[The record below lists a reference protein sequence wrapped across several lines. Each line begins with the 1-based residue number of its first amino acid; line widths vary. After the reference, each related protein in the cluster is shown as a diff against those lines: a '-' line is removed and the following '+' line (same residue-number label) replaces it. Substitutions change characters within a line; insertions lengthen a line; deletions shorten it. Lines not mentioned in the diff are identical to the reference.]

1 MKKLSAWILSLA
13 LALTGLPAFA
23 ESGMVLRPVG
33 NLAGPDTVLVT
44 KHMITVTQEWLAANG
59 ATLADLENL
68 GDAGLK
74 TETAEQPL
82 PAELLESGEAR
93 VLSVSPD
100 GVTVLLEYQGVPL
113 LLKNGRVSMVSMDLT
128 RCGYSE
134 QTGYNE
140 AVHFIRSMVL
150 HNVGPGKAGFVWTQ
164 DGRYAIL
171 SNTYVVFS
179 HMVDKYG
186 LMWLDTENAEIYMAE
201 PGGKIGIGAA
211 SGGVSSFV
219 MQVGSDSAG
228 GNMYCTVQGEKDGE
242 RAVILR
248 RYPAGSA
255 EYEELAG
262 IPGTMCC
269 EGMGIDGDEKLV
281 FTVWDY
287 RDNFLVSCSP
297 EDGTYTAE
305 RLPEGLKPS
314 LLTVTPVCTA
324 LKAALQ
330 GTSPYMAV
338 LFRTGDGFSRLV
350 LDEGAG
356 NARLEPVSADT
367 RLESEGIGIT
377 QAALS
382 ADGKRMLVC
391 GIGAEDGFRI
401 YLVDTESLV
410 LTPVDASAVENA
422 DGPMF
427 GSDGKFMP
435 GLCFTGGD
443 RYVLAGFQNGST
455 ILCELVSE

>member
-134 QTGYNE
+134 QTGYIE
-140 AVHFIRSMVL
+140 AVHFIRSMML
-150 HNVGPGKAGFVWTQ
+150 HKVGPGRAGFIWTQ

-171 SNTYVVFS
+171 SNANGAYRRMRDEF
-179 HMVDKYG
+179 G
-186 LMWLDTENAEIYMAE
+186 LMWLDTENAEMYMAE
-201 PGGKIGIGAA
+201 PGGKIGPVA
-211 SGGVSSFV
+211 GGGTTTLVL
-219 MQVGSDSAG
+219 QVCGDPAG
-228 GNMYCTVQGEKDGE
+228 GNMYCTVQGKKDVE
-242 RAVILR
+242 NAVLLR
-248 RYPAGSA
+248 RYSAGSA
-255 EYEELAG
+255 EYDELAG
-262 IPGTMCC
+262 IRGTMCC
-269 EGMGIDGDEKLV
+269 EGMGVDGDGNLV
-281 FTVWDY
+281 FTVYAD
-287 RDNFLVSCSP
+287 RENILVSCSP
-297 EDGTYTAE
+297 EDGTYTEE
-305 RLPEGLKPS
+305 RLPERMTPI
-314 LLTVTPVCTA
+314 LLAVTPACTVM
-324 LKAALQ
+324 KAFVPQL
-330 GTSPYMAV
+330 SPYMAV
-338 LFRTGDGFSRLV
+338 LFRAGDGFSRLV

-401 YLVDTESLV
+401 YLMDTESLV

-443 RYVLAGFQNGST
+443 RYVLAGFPDGST
-455 ILCELVSE
+455 VLYELVSE